1 MLTLL
6 LVCFLSCGFTHKAKN
21 DEYSSK
27 HHISAQNHAEKNQHS
42 LVRRAHRAVGTPY
55 VFGGESLAGFDCS
68 GLIYWAYLSNG
79 VKVPR
84 MTSQQARAGYAVS
97 KSEAAPGDIVVFR
110 VGGSGTGLHTGIY
123 AGGDNFIHSPKPG
136 KTVKMDQLQK
146 KYWKEKLIGV
156 RRVS

>member
-1 MLTLL
+1 MNRTLL
-6 LVCFLSCGFTHKAKN
+6 LKPLAVITAVLFLSGCGAATHHSEGGSYKASQAVRAA
-21 DEYSSK
+21 SSQ
-27 HHISAQNHAEKNQHS
+27 I
-42 LVRRAHRAVGTPY
+42 GTKY
-55 VFGGESLAGFDCS
+55 KSGGASPSQGFDCS
-68 GLIYWAYLSNG
+68 GLVYWAYLSNG

-146 KYWKEKLIGV
+146 KYWQEKLIGV

>member
-1 MLTLL
+1 MNRTLL
-6 LVCFLSCGFTHKAKN
+6 LKPLAVITAVLFLSGCGAANHHSEGGSYKASQAVRAA
-21 DEYSSK
+21 YSQ
-27 HHISAQNHAEKNQHS
+27 I
-42 LVRRAHRAVGTPY
+42 GTKY
-55 VFGGESLAGFDCS
+55 KSGGASPSQGFDCS
-68 GLIYWAYLSNG
+68 GLVYWAYLSNG

-97 KSEAAPGDIVVFR
+97 KNEAAPGDIVVFR

-146 KYWKEKLIGV
+146 KYWQEKLIGV

>member
-1 MLTLL
+1 MNRTLL
-6 LVCFLSCGFTHKAKN
+6 LKPLAVITAVLFLSGCGAANHHSEGGSYKA
-21 DEYSSK
+21 S
-27 HHISAQNHAEKNQHS
+27 Q
-42 LVRRAHRAVGTPY
+42 
-55 VFGGESLAGFDCS
+55 
-68 GLIYWAYLSNG
+68 
-79 VKVPR
+79 VPR

-146 KYWKEKLIGV
+146 KYWKEKLIGL